1 MPAARPPMVW
11 LKIAFPVISL
21 QCRLSIIATCVLR
34 YPLQHMHMAVKTAM
48 SLPMASPLRIMG
60 GIRPM
65 DAPAAP
71 SAVTGTAMASGLV
84 NPNSGFNT
92 GLSFA
97 PTQGRNAIPS

>member
-1 MPAARPPMVW
+1 MPATRPPMVW
-11 LKIAFPVISL
+11 LNMAFPVMSL
-21 QCRLSIIATCVLR
+21 QCRLSIIATWVLR
-34 YPLQHMHMAVKTAM
+34 YPLHHIHMAVNTAM
-48 SLPMASPLRIMG
+48 SLPTASPLRIMG
-60 GIRPM
+60 RISPM

-71 SAVTGTAMASGLV
+71 RAVTGTAMASGLV